1 MCRFH
6 KCSRL
11 TLLFTICFV
20 IASFMTKRLKQQEE
34 TFSKEVVIPLDSFL
48 ILNSFIH
55 EDTCHYQYHIVS
67 FYDSTECYSCLMR
80 HFSEMNERIMEYK
93 RKYSLDYIVIMEIS
107 SERLTQRRKE
117 FLRSQFESPFYID
130 TANVFRKCNPLFSQD
145 YDRQLHNFVINKDN
159 KVVMIGN
166 PLKSY
171 KLEETLRK
179 LIDGRSSY

>member
-1 MCRFH
+1 MFYLINYKKNEKEKKFMLPCMAAVA
-6 KCSRL
+6 
-11 TLLFTICFV
+11 IAMFV
-20 IASFMTKRLKQQEE
+20 GAKVMK
-34 TFSKEVVIPLDSFL
+34 P
-48 ILNSFIH
+48 
-55 EDTCHYQYHIVS
+55 
-67 FYDSTECYSCLMR
+67 
-80 HFSEMNERIMEYK
+80 
-93 RKYSLDYIVIMEIS
+93 
-107 SERLTQRRKE
+107 
-117 FLRSQFESPFYID
+117 ID